1 MSSISYPNNHHNNDD
16 GGQGL
21 AWCARCDFPVEMCQ
35 CATIATDA
43 AGAIKA
49 SDNASDSNDE
59 AVNKSGSAWWLAL
72 GESPS
77 HAAISAVF
85 YAICLAGAVFGQ
97 ILVGTSLLFLPLWFA
112 LILALAIEVAAIKF
126 AIDAA
131 VARLAGEH
139 AIVPQL
145 VSYTVAVIAV
155 GVNVIGHVLMSDYFG
170 AAIYGLFSALAF
182 VAFTIRSEFRR
193 RQADRAAGRA
203 AHTTPNY
210 GLRRWVS
217 DHAVTAR
224 AKQLAQADP
233 RLGLYGSLETA
244 ARQLKDEKRRS
255 ELAALLRSKAL
266 NDFDGDKLLAG
277 IDVATYDL
285 NVIANQ
291 LCKRADHT
299 AAVEAIEA
307 DLKRHH
313 TGANPTT
320 ADSPQPAG
328 AVATKPQ
335 PAKSK
340 TKTRKTKS
348 AKATRTDAQLL
359 DVLAG
364 VERNDDGTVP
374 VRRAA
379 RALECGPDRARRLL
393 TEAGLLKPQT

>member
-1 MSSISYPNNHHNNDD
+1 MSSISFPNNPHNNDD
-16 GGQGL
+16 GQSL
-21 AWCARCDFPVEMCQ
+21 AWCAGCDFPIEMCQ
-35 CATIATDA
+35 CHAIAADA
-43 AGAIKA
+43 INS
-49 SDNASDSNDE
+49 SDNAADTEDE
-59 AVNKSGSAWWLAL
+59 PVNEPGSSWWLAL
-72 GESPS
+72 GDSVS

-112 LILALAIEVAAIKF
+112 AALALALEIAAIKF

-131 VARLAGEH
+131 VARQAGEH

-155 GVNVIGHVLMSDYFG
+155 GANVFGHILMTDYFG

-193 RQADRAAGRA
+193 RQADRKAGRA

-217 DHAVTAR
+217 DRAVTAR
-224 AKQLAQADP
+224 AKQLAQANP
-233 RLGLYGSLETA
+233 RLGLYGSLEA
-244 ARQLKDEKRRS
+244 ATNQLANEKRQS
-255 ELAALLRSKAL
+255 ELAQLLRQKAL
-266 NDFDGDKLLAG
+266 ADFDGNKLLAG
-277 IDVATYDL
+277 IEVATYDL
-285 NVIANQ
+285 GVITNQ

-307 DLKRHH
+307 DLKRHSA
-313 TGANPTT
+313 TDQSTPETT
-320 ADSPQPAG
+320 QATAT
-328 AVATKPQ
+328 VTATKPKR
-335 PAKSK
+335 AVK
-340 TKTRKTKS
+340 KTRTKA

-359 DVLAG
+359 DILTN
-364 VERNDDGTVP
+364 VERDQDGTVP

-379 RALECGPDRARRLL
+379 RELGCGPDRARRLL
-393 TEAGLLKPQT
+393 TKAGLLKATSDK